1 MCWLLAAFFA
11 LSGVSTARAD
21 DGDDDPIDVTGRRGR
36 ILTLQAET
44 VGVLIA
50 DDRVWVPTMPDSPV
64 SVCGPRQCL
73 PIAETETCET
83 PACPGSGTLVI
94 AEGDLGDVATFP
106 DDPEDFNA
114 EVNAMRNDPVLATI
128 AGYFGSLSSD
138 EDEGIDF
145 VASIGAVATT
155 LGDGGG
161 LLPGADG
168 TIGFRIA
175 VGDDDEGWNELEQ
188 SLIGD
193 RFRFEIHGFAV
204 FDTGDQTPG
213 AIQAIAFR
221 ATLRNRVSET
231 ILEVPT
237 LLGLVLPELGAIIRD
252 ERAAF
257 YAGFN
262 IPFRVH
268 TEESADFG
276 FEVDARIGLAAWREE
291 GASPVLVSVSLRGGF
306 E

>member
-21 DGDDDPIDVTGRRGR
+21 DDDEPIDVTGRRGR

-44 VGVLIA
+44 VGVLVA
-50 DDRVWVPTMPDSPV
+50 DDRVWVPTMPGSPV

-94 AEGDLGDVATFP
+94 AEGDLGDVDAFP

-114 EVNAMRNDPVLATI
+114 EVNAMRSDQVLATI
-128 AGYFGSLSSD
+128 AGYFGSLSED

-175 VGDDDEGWNELEQ
+175 VADDDGDWDGLEQ

-204 FDTGDQTPG
+204 FDTGDQAPG
-213 AIQAIAFR
+213 AIQAVAFR
-221 ATLRNRVSET
+221 TTLRNRVSET

-237 LLGLVLPELGAIIRD
+237 LLGLALPELGVIFRD

-268 TEESADFG
+268 TEETADFG
-276 FEVDARIGLAAWREE
+276 FEVDARIGLAAWGEEE
-291 GASPVLVSVSLRGGF
+291 GSPVLVSVSLRGGF